1 MSYIY
6 IQYIYIHSIYIYTYW
21 YSVLVFPRRF
31 SPSSIP
37 HLSFAWSREKSVTS
51 CDQELFHAF
60 NWSTFKAFVGPQI
73 DLSIFSLNHSNVFFC
88 TRFWPIHI
96 IFPWNGYKDEVCPHF
111 RTWIILI
118 TLNFVIIANWSTP
131 PVGVLPVSWFVNK
144 NPLIFLV
151 QKLIIIRHRNTTL
164 YYI

>member
-6 IQYIYIHSIYIYTYW
+6 TVYIYIHSIYIYIHTDILFL
-21 YSVLVFPRRF
+21 SSQDVFPLVPFHIFLSPDPERNQSLVVTKSCSMPLTGQHSRPLWDHRLTYRF
-31 SPSSIP
+31 LVLTIP
-37 HLSFAWSREKSVTS
+37 MFFFVPDFDPYTS
-51 CDQELFHAF
+51 YSHETAI
-60 NWSTFKAFVGPQI
+60 KMRYAP
-73 DLSIFSLNHSNVFFC
+73 IFGLESYWL
-88 TRFWPIHI
+88 P
-96 IFPWNGYKDEVCPHF
+96 Y
-111 RTWIILI
+111 
-118 TLNFVIIANWSTP
+118 FVIIANWSTP